1 MKWHLTQ
8 LGSREKYLYPRIINN
23 KGKIGSFS
31 TDMWFKGISDLSL
44 PGKYARLKS
53 KWHHDLNSINVNSR
67 NLLSLYRIIKPYSE
81 KSFNLWVKQGE
92 DFGNW
97 AAKKIKEA
105 GIGSDDYFFGYACS
119 SLEIAKLAKEKNVK
133 MVLGQYD
140 PGFYWYDIQK
150 KEAEKWLECDL
161 DMYSPTEEFKNRIS
175 MEWELSDTII
185 VNSLHSKEAL
195 KAYGVNEQKIK
206 ILPLIAPNII
216 ENEFYKDK
224 KIDKKIKILFVG
236 NISFAKGFPYF
247 AEAQK
252 ILKNDNRFEFYAI
265 GDLHIPKTIIH
276 KNEWNI
282 NFTGRLNHEELA
294 EFYKSSHILVF
305 PTLSE
310 GFGQVQLEAMAYG
323 LPVIAS
329 NKCGDVVIDGVN
341 GKIIETCSC
350 DQIVDSILNLVSDEN
365 TYLSICKNALETAE
379 KFNFSN
385 IEKKFWEIF
394 E

>member
-23 KGKIGSFS
+23 KGRVSSFS
-31 TDMWFKGISDLSL
+31 TDMWFKGIKNLPLS
-44 PGKYARLKS
+44 GKYARLKS
-53 KWHHDLNSINVNSR
+53 KWHPDLDSLKVNSR
-67 NLLSLYRIIKPYSE
+67 NISSLYRMFRPYSE
-81 KSFNLWVKQGE
+81 KTFNLWVKQGE
-92 DFGNW
+92 VFGNW
-97 AAKKIKEA
+97 AVKKIQEA
-105 GIGSDDYFFGYACS
+105 GIDSDDYFFGYACS

-140 PGFYWYDIQK
+140 PGFYWYDVQK

-175 MEWELSDTII
+175 MEWELSDIII

-195 KAYGVNEQKIK
+195 KAYGVSEQKIK

-216 ENEFYKDK
+216 DNEFNENK
-224 KIDKKIKILFVG
+224 KINKKIKILFVG

-252 ILKNDNRFEFYAI
+252 ILKDDNRFEFYAI
-265 GDLHIPKTIIH
+265 GDIHIPKNIIK

-282 NFTGRLNHEELA
+282 NFTGRLNQEELA

-341 GKIIETCSC
+341 GKIIESCSC
-350 DQIVDSILNLVSDEN
+350 DQIVDSILNLVSDEY
-365 TYLSICKNALETAE
+365 TYLSVCKNALETAE